1 MDAYGILNKRRWGLM
16 TNPFRIVKLSETEFI
31 VTENDELW
39 VKYSEFF
46 TSEKEAQLAINRER
60 LIREIIK
67 RKREAVL

>member
-1 MDAYGILNKRRWGLM
+1 M

>member
-1 MDAYGILNKRRWGLM
+1 M

-67 RKREAVL
+67 RKREAAL